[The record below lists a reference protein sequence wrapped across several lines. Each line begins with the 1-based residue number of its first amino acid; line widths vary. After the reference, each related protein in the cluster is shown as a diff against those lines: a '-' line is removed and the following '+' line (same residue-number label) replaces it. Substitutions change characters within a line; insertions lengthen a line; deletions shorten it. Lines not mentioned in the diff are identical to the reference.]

1 MLEVT
6 NTTIDDLKHEKS
18 ILLYGIGKTG
28 KKICSLFDVMEIPIQ
43 GILVSKTNNN
53 PTCYNGITVYPAD
66 HCLSIKDSL
75 IIITV
80 REVSVP
86 HIIKTLGENG
96 YQRYLV
102 WNEKALRN
110 FWASYPHQFT
120 DRRKG
125 MDKAL
130 FILSGYKPSLWDHV
144 FDRVKRFLPDDIEVC
159 ICSSGLFD
167 KSLDAIASQNN
178 WSYLSTDTNSV
189 TLIQNIVYSVYD
201 GCTWFYK
208 MDEDIF
214 LTRGS
219 LEKLFNAYGKAA
231 DTMPYH
237 IGIIAP
243 LIPLNE
249 YGYRFILQKYGC
261 MEDFEN
267 RYGKAYFG
275 GDGKIINTPDVAP
288 YMWGKYGTIPAI
300 DEIMADF
307 DTEEFSVCATRF
319 NIGLILFHKSFW
331 EEMGGFTVSGSKD
344 LGTDEEE
351 ICAWCAVY
359 SKAIIVTHEVVVGHF
374 AFGPQEIVMNQYL
387 AELLKKE
394 IVPQLRE

>member
-1 MLEVT
+1 MHEVL
-6 NTTIDDLKHEKS
+6 NTTIDDLKREES
-18 ILLYGIGKTG
+18 IWLYGIGKTG
-28 KKICSLFDVMEIPIQ
+28 KKLCSLFDVIGIPVH
-43 GILVSKTNNN
+43 GILVSDINSN
-53 PTCYNGITVYPAD
+53 PARFNGITVYPVD
-66 HCLSIKDSL
+66 YHPSIKASL

-80 REVSVP
+80 REIAVP
-86 HIIKTLGENG
+86 HVIKTLGENG

-102 WNEKALRN
+102 WNEESLRN
-110 FWASYPHQFT
+110 FWISYPHRFV

-167 KSLDAIASQNN
+167 KDLDAIASQNG
-178 WSYLSTDTNSV
+178 WSYLSTNTNSV

-208 MDEDIF
+208 MDEDIY

-219 LEKLFNAYGKAA
+219 LEKLFIAYGKAA
-231 DTMPYH
+231 NTMPYH

-261 MEDFEN
+261 MEDFES

-275 GDGKIINTPDVAP
+275 GDGKIINTPDIAP

-344 LGTDEEE
+344 LGSDEEE
-351 ICAWCAVY
+351 ICTWCSVY

-374 AFGPQEIVMNQYL
+374 AFGPQEIAMNQYMT
-387 AELLKKE
+387 EMSKKKF
-394 IVPQLRE
+394 VP